1 MFEFNVYYLWN
12 SYLGNSFPSE
22 ESKEV
27 ITFIEKEKYAR
38 HTIDMLWNFLPE
50 LDLTQFLSKKS
61 QIMIPCVN
69 IALVFDKFE

>member
-38 HTIDMLWNFLPE
+38 HTIDML
-50 LDLTQFLSKKS
+50 
-61 QIMIPCVN
+61 
-69 IALVFDKFE
+69 